1 MIKKTTVRS
10 ALLKVMI
17 ITSIVTM
24 LLVGIVLSVITFS
37 QSLEREERDLSF
49 YISSLQL
56 QLSTHI
62 QFLEDGITYIRSNS
76 KIKDFLDTN
85 AGDKKEIE
93 KILERGINLFSD
105 GNMVEE
111 TYPVIGD
118 IYLFSKNMNS
128 VSTHFYPETSAARV
142 AKERRIRRGIETYKN
157 NSNSFFYIKY
167 GNSLELYFTLYNE
180 DLEPLGYCGVIFNL
194 SSINNIFYKSNK
206 YEKYYWILS
215 GNEGELLTDTA
226 FSINDIKGIKK
237 GLADRVKL
245 KNTVYYYGEKIH
257 SFGLRSYIL
266 VPKVNLYFNILPAFL
281 LSWIIAISTFIGVFI
296 AISYFANRLTSPLEN
311 IVDKLK
317 QVGKGDFNTRLE
329 TYQLLELQEVSDS
342 FNDMAAKINHLIKE
356 VYENELLVKEAKL
369 HYLQAQINPHFLFNV
384 LSMIAIRLK
393 INKEDELY
401 KLVNALSGLMQGK
414 LFKKDEIEIALKD
427 EIKIAE
433 FYLYLSGER
442 FKDTISYEIIWEDE
456 DLKDCMIPKLCIEP
470 FVENAVIHGIEPK
483 ADKGKIELII
493 KRKDSNTL
501 FIIVRDDGI
510 GFCTDKIK
518 EKGEF
523 THPRVGIMNIQ
534 RLINNLYGNDYG
546 INIISSVNIGTTIEI
561 TLPLTKQKLV

>member
-49 YISSLQL
+49 YISSLHL

-215 GNEGELLTDTA
+215 CN
-226 FSINDIKGIKK
+226 
-237 GLADRVKL
+237 
-245 KNTVYYYGEKIH
+245 Y
-257 SFGLRSYIL
+257 
-266 VPKVNLYFNILPAFL
+266 
-281 LSWIIAISTFIGVFI
+281 
-296 AISYFANRLTSPLEN
+296 
-311 IVDKLK
+311 
-317 QVGKGDFNTRLE
+317 
-329 TYQLLELQEVSDS
+329 
-342 FNDMAAKINHLIKE
+342 
-356 VYENELLVKEAKL
+356 
-369 HYLQAQINPHFLFNV
+369 
-384 LSMIAIRLK
+384 
-393 INKEDELY
+393 
-401 KLVNALSGLMQGK
+401 
-414 LFKKDEIEIALKD
+414 
-427 EIKIAE
+427 
-433 FYLYLSGER
+433 
-442 FKDTISYEIIWEDE
+442 
-456 DLKDCMIPKLCIEP
+456 
-470 FVENAVIHGIEPK
+470 
-483 ADKGKIELII
+483 
-493 KRKDSNTL
+493 
-501 FIIVRDDGI
+501 
-510 GFCTDKIK
+510 
-518 EKGEF
+518 
-523 THPRVGIMNIQ
+523 
-534 RLINNLYGNDYG
+534 
-546 INIISSVNIGTTIEI
+546 
-561 TLPLTKQKLV
+561 